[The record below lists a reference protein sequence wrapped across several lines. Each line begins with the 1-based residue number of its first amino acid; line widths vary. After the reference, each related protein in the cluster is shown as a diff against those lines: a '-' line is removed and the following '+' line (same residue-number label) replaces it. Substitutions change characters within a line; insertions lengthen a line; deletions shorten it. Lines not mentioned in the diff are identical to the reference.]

1 MRTYEKIAL
10 QKEQQLLSTLQP
22 KQKLQAKKKIIW
34 TINTSDVRYEMIA
47 IGRTPNGIEVRVPN
61 RVGCWIVSYF
71 ITAFE
76 IE

>member
-47 IGRTPNGIEVRVPN
+47 IGRIPNGIEVRVPN
-61 RVGCWIVSYF
+61 RVWCWILSYF